1 MKFAIYLIIASVLLI
16 AVGIQYLYF
25 VPQVGPAP
33 VPAPALPEPLGPGSF
48 PAASEAELPDEDYC
62 SDDEPCIVSL
72 RRVLDNAARYDG
84 RRVLAF
90 GVLRMEGGAASLYVD
105 PPAYDA
111 VQRDAS
117 VQLRLAQPGQAPDGW
132 ALSGQ
137 EGRSVL
143 VEGRF
148 SGDGAAGYAGAI
160 YDIALVRRG
169 SFFE

>member
-1 MKFAIYLIIASVLLI
+1 MKAAIYLIIASVLLI
-16 AVGIQYLYF
+16 AIGMQYLYF
-25 VPQVGPAP
+25 APQVGPAP
-33 VPAPALPEPLGPGSF
+33 APAPVLPGPIAPGSF
-48 PAASEAELPDEDYC
+48 AADGDDRLPDSDYC

-72 RRVLDNAARYDG
+72 RQVLQNAARYDG

-90 GVLRMEGGAASLYVD
+90 GVLRADSAGSTLYVD
-105 PPAYDA
+105 PAAYGA
-111 VQRDAS
+111 GERGAS

-132 ALSGQ
+132 ALAEQ

-169 SFFE
+169 NFFE

>member
-1 MKFAIYLIIASVLLI
+1 MKAAIYLIIASVLLI
-16 AVGIQYLYF
+16 AIGMQYLYF
-25 VPQVGPAP
+25 APQVGPAP
-33 VPAPALPEPLGPGSF
+33 VPAPVLPGPIAPGSF
-48 PAASEAELPDEDYC
+48 PAAGESELPDSDYC

-72 RRVLDNAARYDG
+72 RQVLQNAARYDG

-90 GVLRMEGGAASLYVD
+90 GVLRAEDVGTSLYVD
-105 PPAYDA
+105 PAAYA
-111 VQRDAS
+111 AGQREAS
-117 VQLRLAQPGQAPDGW
+117 VQLRLTRPGQAPDGW
-132 ALSGQ
+132 ALAEQ

-169 SFFE
+169 SFFQ

>member
-1 MKFAIYLIIASVLLI
+1 MKAAIYLIIASALLI
-16 AVGIQYLYF
+16 AIGMQYVYF
-25 VPQVGPAP
+25 APQVGPPAAP
-33 VPAPALPEPLGPGSF
+33 PPVLPGPIAPGSF
-48 PAASEAELPDEDYC
+48 AAGDDAAPDSDYC
-62 SDDEPCIVSL
+62 SDDEPCIISL
-72 RRVLDNAARYDG
+72 RQVLQNAARYDG

-90 GVLRMEGGAASLYVD
+90 GVLRVDGAGSTLYVD
-105 PPAYDA
+105 PAAYDA
-111 VQRDAS
+111 GDRAAS

-132 ALSGQ
+132 TLAEQ